1 MDHMTAPPVV
11 SSEQTVPELI
21 TAYKYI
27 LTDTGVIF
35 VLGRP
40 LVCNS
45 GKSKKITL
53 TKGKNGMVFL
63 RLGDIYALLTDRI
76 IDHLKKIMEL
86 MPQVAITFAQSLP
99 DDYEIRSS
107 HTSEVDRVNCATLI
121 SLYRLANGGSFGET
135 QG

>member
-1 MDHMTAPPVV
+1 MDYMTAPPIV
-11 SSEQTVPELI
+11 SREQRVPELI
-21 TAYKYI
+21 SAYKYI

-35 VLGRP
+35 VLGGS
-40 LVCNS
+40 LIGNS
-45 GKSKKITL
+45 EKSKKMTL

-76 IDHLKKIMEL
+76 IDHLTKVMEL

-121 SLYRLANGGSFGET
+121 SLYRLANGGSLVET
-135 QG
+135 R

>member
-1 MDHMTAPPVV
+1 MDYMTAPPIV
-11 SSEQTVPELI
+11 SREQRGAELI
-21 TAYKYI
+21 SAYKYI

-35 VLGRP
+35 VLGGS
-40 LVCNS
+40 LIGNS
-45 GKSKKITL
+45 EKSKKMTL

-76 IDHLKKIMEL
+76 IDHLTKVMEL

-121 SLYRLANGGSFGET
+121 SLYRLANGGSLVET
-135 QG
+135 R